1 MSQKRTR
8 ALPHDV
14 HPAPVSGA
22 PSAATDGVSIAGC
35 NTLVM
40 LVKETGGANN
50 WTPKLYLYYP
60 QTNSAGAAH
69 GWVEYDPGAAVNDHG
84 GSIAPV
90 SAGASVAYT
99 FSNIVGASRA
109 YVQKS
114 AGSGTAVCAIV
125 ALYDG
130 GA

>member
-1 MSQKRTR
+1 M
-8 ALPHDV
+8 AL
-14 HPAPVSGA
+14 
-22 PSAATDGVSIAGC
+22 
-35 NTLVM
+35 L
-40 LVKETGGANN
+40 LKETGGANN

-60 QTNSAGAAH
+60 QETSAGSVF
-69 GWVEYDPGAAVNDHG
+69 GWVEYVAGADVNDHSKGALGAVG
-84 GSIAPV
+84 G
-90 SAGASVAYT
+90 GAADAQRYT
-99 FSNIVGASRA
+99 FSNIVGAARA